1 MRVASVFTVSSDR
14 PRSMRAPVRSVRM
27 AFYLSA
33 RVRFWLHF
41 VASGL
46 SCVLF
51 FGGIVALLWGAA

>member
-1 MRVASVFTVSSDR
+1 MRVTSLSLSLPRR
-14 PRSMRAPVRSVRM
+14 PAPVRLVRVARK
-27 AFYLSA
+27 AFRLSA
-33 RVRFWLHF
+33 RARFLLHA

>member
-1 MRVASVFTVSSDR
+1 MRVAR
-14 PRSMRAPVRSVRM
+14 K
-27 AFYLSA
+27 AFRLSA
-33 RVRFWLHF
+33 RARFLLHA